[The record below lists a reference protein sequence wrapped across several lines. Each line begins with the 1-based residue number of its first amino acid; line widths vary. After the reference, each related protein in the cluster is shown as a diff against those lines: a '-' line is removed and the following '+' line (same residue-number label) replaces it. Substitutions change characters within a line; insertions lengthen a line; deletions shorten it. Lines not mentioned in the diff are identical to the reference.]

1 MKKLMKKN
9 KNKSKMEKTYIV
21 QEGEFWTAYLIGQ
34 MGHCPIYRGKS
45 KQFAIDA
52 AKRRGNYEG
61 TI

>member
-1 MKKLMKKN
+1 
-9 KNKSKMEKTYIV
+9 MEKTYIV
-21 QEGEFWTAYLIGQ
+21 QEGEFWTAYLIGR